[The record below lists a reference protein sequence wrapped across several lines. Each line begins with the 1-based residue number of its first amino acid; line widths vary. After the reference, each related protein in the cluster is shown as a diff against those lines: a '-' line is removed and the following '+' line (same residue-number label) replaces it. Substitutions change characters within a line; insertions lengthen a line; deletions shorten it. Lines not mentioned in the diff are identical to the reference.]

1 MTLRE
6 FSIEFDVMYNNISSN
21 QAPGLDEYEKSVFLT
36 RAQNML
42 LKEYFSPL
50 TDAQGGGFDG
60 SRKRQYD
67 FTPLIVAIAPEFY
80 GTLKE
85 EPQLAPYV
93 LKEDSQIFQFN
104 SPDKRF
110 LLPVNERAVDD
121 DGKEYTVIPIN
132 YIEYQKLSS
141 KPYKYPLKG
150 LIWRVFFNDQDSD
163 TTSSDYNGAPKKF
176 YIELVG
182 NYKKT
187 KKQIDSLG
195 REQIIN
201 TPLKYYIKYVKKPEP
216 IILEDLD
223 SYGNNLIID
232 GKNKQQNTDMPEET
246 HYEILERAVTLAKL
260 AWGGTTAAQAR
271 QQQQQ

>member
-50 TDAQGGGFDG
+50 TDAHGGGFDG

-67 FTPLIVAIAPEFY
+67 FTPLIVAVAPQFY
-80 GTLKE
+80 GTIKE

-93 LKEDSQIFQFN
+93 LKENSQIFQLN
-104 SPDKRF
+104 HTYRF
-110 LLPVNERAVDD
+110 LLPLNERAVDA
-121 DGKEYTVIPIN
+121 DGKEYTVVPIN

-150 LIWRVFFNDQDSD
+150 LIWRVFFSGQNSLITEDN
-163 TTSSDYNGAPKKF
+163 YNGTPEDF
-176 YIELVG
+176 YIELIG

-187 KKQIDSLG
+187 KTQIDSFG
-195 REQIIN
+195 REQVVN
-201 TPLKYYIKYVKKPEP
+201 APLKYYIKYVKKPEP
-216 IILEDLD
+216 IILEDLA

>member
-67 FTPLIVAIAPEFY
+67 FTPLIVAVAPPFY
-80 GTLKE
+80 GTIKDD
-85 EPQLAPYV
+85 PKLAPYV
-93 LKEDSQIFQFN
+93 LKEDSQIFEFS
-104 SPDKRF
+104 SPYRF
-110 LLPVNERAVDD
+110 LLPVNERAVDE
-121 DGKEYTVIPIN
+121 DGKEYTVVPIN
-132 YIEYQKLSS
+132 YIEYQKLAS

-150 LIWRVFFNDQDSD
+150 LIWRVFF
-163 TTSSDYNGAPKKF
+163 SSQNSLITQSTYDGTPENF
-176 YIELVG
+176 YIELIG

-187 KKQIDSLG
+187 KIQIDSLG
-195 REQIIN
+195 REHTVN

-216 IILEDLD
+216 IILEDLA

-232 GKNKQQNTDMPEET
+232 GRNKQQNTDMPEET